1 MLYQKFDKFIKFIEI
16 FDQMSKDLNIGRLTN
31 QEKDILLSLHK
42 ITNNNNNNNNKIDIR
57 SIQFL
62 SYEGKVIPKSTLY
75 KTLKSLCDK
84 NIIKYLG
91 SQRSSIYE
99 LK

>member
-16 FDQMSKDLNIGRLTN
+16 FDQMSEDLNIGRLTN
-31 QEKDILLSLHK
+31 DEKDILFSLHK
-42 ITNNNNNNNNKIDIR
+42 ISKNKNKIDIR
-57 SIQFL
+57 SIEFF
-62 SYEGKVIPKSTLY
+62 SYEGRIIPKSTLY

-84 NIIKYLG
+84 NIIKHLG

>member
-42 ITNNNNNNNNKIDIR
+42 ITNYNNKIDIR

-84 NIIKYLG
+84 NIIKHLG